1 LILHYFGELQVS
13 KKQFNHESTHLT
25 LKSVDDL
32 CLWIDA
38 HIDQQ
43 INWIDLMEV
52 SGLDHLTLQAEFSK
66 NKLMTPMTWIRK
78 RKEALTG
85 RNISSVAPN
94 RYASLFVT
102 SST

>member
-1 LILHYFGELQVS
+1 MLVEQFSHKSTQNNVKSLEELCS
-13 KKQFNHESTHLT
+13 
-25 LKSVDDL
+25 
-32 CLWIDA
+32 WIDA

-94 RYASLFVT
+94 RYAWLLAH
-102 SST
+102 SSN